1 MWSISKYPWHFTE
14 LEQITQKFIWNN
26 ERPRTAKAI
35 LRGKEQSRRH
45 NSLRLKT
52 ILKSYSNLNS
62 VGGTK
67 TDMWNKIESQEIKPQ
82 PYSQLILKGGNNIKW
97 GKNNLFSKW
106 YREHWTVAC
115 KSVKMEHTLTPCTKI
130 KSNGLKT

>member
-1 MWSISKYPWHFTE
+1 M
-14 LEQITQKFIWNN
+14 
-26 ERPRTAKAI
+26 
-35 LRGKEQSRRH
+35 
-45 NSLRLKT
+45 
-52 ILKSYSNLNS
+52 
-62 VGGTK
+62 GGTK

-82 PYSQLILKGGNNIKW
+82 PKGGNNIKW
-97 GKNNLFSKW
+97 GKDNLFSKW